1 MPDANRPDCAYSVLV
16 SRAADRPRCGFWP
29 IGLKQRLP
37 EIPIPLRQ
45 DDSDARVDLQEVLNR
60 VYDVYGYED
69 FVYLGTPAPP
79 LSPEDARWA
88 DGVLG
93 AERLP

>member
-1 MPDANRPDCAYSVLV
+1 MPDADRPDCDYSVLV

-29 IGLKQRLP
+29 IGLKERLP

-45 DDSDARVDLQEVLNR
+45 HDDDARVDLQEVLNC

-69 FVYLGTPAPP
+69 FIYLGMPVPP

-88 DGVLG
+88 EGISG
-93 AERLP
+93 TGRK